1 LPRTS
6 PYQAAL
12 AVHTSNL
19 ALLDGARAEAIE
31 AIAAASIAGKTC
43 VADCTFDG
51 LTWLE
56 GESRLTRIRNYL
68 ESQWIANTPKPSGM
82 RLVEMA
88 LSPERAAIL
97 NRSAQEDD
105 ALAYYP
111 SFLCCVTL
119 PAKRVTEP
127 VYERESG
134 PFKVRIVSAYGVPYG
149 VYPRILIAAIT
160 TYVTKRKNA
169 GLDTRKVYLGSNF
182 NDCIKE
188 LLGVDY
194 LSGGRNG
201 NLTRFK
207 HQYRS
212 TITSR
217 IYWWQNKYS
226 RRMPAPYDIAVDWDE
241 AIEHTPQ
248 LEDHVLWKANRETV
262 EGGKEG
268 INFSTTLTLGEY
280 FHRDICEHSPQIDA
294 RIFRELSKTGGCLPV
309 DLYVWLTY
317 RANALK
323 SEHRYELR
331 LSWDLLK
338 MQFGAGYGEMKGF
351 RKRLIP
357 ALHRVALFYRGF
369 TFEEVGGLMVFTL
382 RRTSVAG
389 PLTALGTG
397 TDGMQGDGGSGLLLD
412 DPPEEQIKLF

>member
-1 LPRTS
+1 VQLACHEANLAVID
-6 PYQAAL
+6 AAL
-12 AVHTSNL
+12 VFLVRET
-19 ALLDGARAEAIE
+19 
-31 AIAAASIAGKTC
+31 AIASMNHRNCAELVAGEAQLKRIR
-43 VADCTFDG
+43 
-51 LTWLE
+51 LYLE
-56 GESRLTRIRNYL
+56 GE
-68 ESQWIANTPKPSGM
+68 WIAQATPPAAMK
-82 RLVEMA
+82 LVEMA
-88 LSPERAAIL
+88 LSPERADIAQ
-97 NRSAQEDD
+97 RSAQEADS
-105 ALAYYP
+105 LAYYP

-119 PAKRVTEP
+119 PSSRVKEA

-134 PFKVRIVSAYGVPYG
+134 PFKVRIVSAYGIPYG

-169 GLDTRKVYLGSNF
+169 GLDTRKVYLGANF

-188 LLGVDY
+188 LLGVEY
-194 LSGGRNG
+194 LSGGANG

-207 HQYRS
+207 QQYRS

-226 RRMPAPYDIAVDWDE
+226 RRMPAPYDIATDWQE
-241 AIEHTPQ
+241 AIEDPPQ
-248 LEDHVLWKANRETV
+248 LEDHVLWKAHREEV
-262 EGGKEG
+262 DGPGGGQKDG

-294 RIFRELSKTGGCLPV
+294 RIFRELSKTGACLPV

-323 SEHRYELR
+323 SEHRTELR

-338 MQFGAGYGEMKGF
+338 MQFGASYGDMKGF

-357 ALHRVALFYRGF
+357 ALQRVALYYRGF
-369 TFEEVGGLMVFTL
+369 SFVEERGMMVFRL
-382 RRTSVAG
+382 SRTSVAG

-397 TDGMQGDGGSGLLLD
+397 TDGGSGLLLD
-412 DPPEEQIKLF
+412 DPPAEQSGFKF

>member
-1 LPRTS
+1 LPTKPTRYQTMLACHEANLAIIDAALVFLVRETAIAS
-6 PYQAAL
+6 MSRRDCTELVAGEQKLNRIREYLVDQAACL
-12 AVHTSNL
+12 LTQPA
-19 ALLDGARAEAIE
+19 AL
-31 AIAAASIAGKTC
+31 
-43 VADCTFDG
+43 
-51 LTWLE
+51 
-56 GESRLTRIRNYL
+56 
-68 ESQWIANTPKPSGM
+68 

-88 LSPERAAIL
+88 LSPERVDIHK
-97 NRSAQEDD
+97 RSAQEAE

-119 PAKRVTEP
+119 PASRVKEA

-134 PFKVRIVSAYGVPYG
+134 PFKVRIVSAYGIPFG

-169 GLDTRKVYLGSNF
+169 GLETRKVYLGSNF

-207 HQYRS
+207 QQYRS

-226 RRMPAPYDIAVDWDE
+226 RRMPAPYDIAIDWQE
-241 AIEHTPQ
+241 AVQDPPQ
-248 LEDHVLWKANRETV
+248 LEDHILWKAHREEV
-262 EGGKEG
+262 DGPKDG

-294 RIFRELSKTGGCLPV
+294 RIFRELSKTGACLPV

-323 SEHRYELR
+323 SEHRWELR
-331 LSWDLLK
+331 LSWDMLK
-338 MQFGAGYGEMKGF
+338 MQFGAGYVDMKGF

-357 ALHRVALFYRGF
+357 ALHRVALYYRGF
-369 TFEEVGGLMVFTL
+369 SFAEDKGMMVFTL
-382 RRTSVAG
+382 LRTSVAG

-397 TDGMQGDGGSGLLLD
+397 TDGGRGLLLD
-412 DPPEEQIKLF
+412 DPPEVSGNLFS

>member
-56 GESRLTRIRNYL
+56 GEARLTRIRSYI
-68 ESQWIANTPKPSGM
+68 ESEWIANTPKPSGM

-97 NRSAQEDD
+97 TRSAQEDD

-119 PAKRVTEP
+119 PAKRVKEP
-127 VYERESG
+127 VYDRESG
-134 PFKVRIVSAYGVPYG
+134 PYKLRVVSAYGVPYG
-149 VYPRILIAAIT
+149 KYPRLLIAAIT

-182 NDCIKE
+182 NNCIKD
-188 LLGVDY
+188 LLGVEY

-207 HQYRS
+207 QQYRS

-226 RRMPAPYDIAVDWDE
+226 RRMPKPYDIATDWEE
-241 AIEHTPQ
+241 AVNNPPQ
-248 LEDHVLWKANRETV
+248 LEDHVLWKAHREQV
-262 EGGKEG
+262 DGKEG
-268 INFSTTLTLGEY
+268 SINEINFSTTLTLGPY
-280 FHRDICEHSPQIDA
+280 FHEDIMEHAPIIDA
-294 RIFRELSKTGGCLPV
+294 RIFRELSKSGGCLPL
-309 DLYVWLTY
+309 DLYVWLTF

-331 LSWDLLK
+331 LSWDALK
-338 MQFGAGYGEMKGF
+338 MQFGAGYGDMKGF
-351 RKRLIP
+351 RRFLFP
-357 ALHRVALFYRGF
+357 ALHQVALLYRGF
-369 TFEEVGGLMVFTL
+369 TFEEVGKQVVFTL

-397 TDGMQGDGGSGLLLD
+397 TDGDGGSGLLLD

>member
-1 LPRTS
+1 MVDDG
-6 PYQAAL
+6 L
-12 AVHTSNL
+12 AEV
-19 ALLDGARAEAIE
+19 IE
-31 AIAAASIAGKTC
+31 RIAAASMAGE
-43 VADCTFDG
+43 DCSAAIEF
-51 LTWLE
+51 
-56 GESRLTRIRNYL
+56 ESQLQRVRAYL
-68 ESQWIANTPKPSGM
+68 ESEWIANAPTPSGM

-97 NRSAQEDD
+97 GRTAQEDD

-119 PAKRVTEP
+119 PAKRVAQP

-169 GLDTRKVYLGSNF
+169 GLDTRKVYLGPNF

-207 HQYRS
+207 QQYRS

-226 RRMPAPYDIAVDWDE
+226 RRMPAPYDIATDWEE
-241 AIEHTPQ
+241 AVENTPQ
-248 LEDHVLWKANRETV
+248 LEDHVLWKAHREQV
-262 EGGKEG
+262 DGKAGSTDE

-294 RIFRELSKTGGCLPV
+294 RIFRELSKTGSCLPV

-323 SEHRYELR
+323 SEHRFELR

-338 MQFGAGYGEMKGF
+338 MQFGAGYGDMKDF

-357 ALHRVALFYRGF
+357 ALQRVALYYRGF
-369 TFEEVGGLMVFTL
+369 TFEQVGNFMVFTL

-397 TDGMQGDGGSGLLLD
+397 TDGGSGLMLD
-412 DPPEEQIKLF
+412 DPPAEQGDLF

>member
-1 LPRTS
+1 MPRTS
-6 PYQAAL
+6 PYQTAL
-12 AVHTSNL
+12 AIHTANL
-19 ALLDGARAEAIE
+19 ALIDDGLAEVVEIIATASMAGKDSTEAEAFE
-31 AIAAASIAGKTC
+31 AQLHRIREYL
-43 VADCTFDG
+43 VAD
-51 LTWLE
+51 
-56 GESRLTRIRNYL
+56 
-68 ESQWIANTPKPSGM
+68 WIAKAKAPSGM

-88 LSPERAAIL
+88 LSPEREAIL
-97 NRSAQEDD
+97 TRTAQEDD

-111 SFLCCVTL
+111 SFLCCVAL
-119 PAKRVTEP
+119 PAKRVKEP

-134 PFKVRIVSAYGVPYG
+134 PFKVRIVSAYGIPHG
-149 VYPRILIAAIT
+149 IYPRNLIAAIT

-169 GLDTRKVYLGSNF
+169 GLDTRKVYLGGSF
-182 NDCIKE
+182 NECIKD

-207 HQYRS
+207 QQYRA

-226 RRMPAPYDIAVDWDE
+226 RRMPAPYDIAVDWQE
-241 AIEHTPQ
+241 AIENTPQ
-248 LEDHVLWKANRETV
+248 LEDHVLWKANREQID
-262 EGGKEG
+262 GKEG
-268 INFSTTLTLGEY
+268 STDEINFSTTLTLGEY

-331 LSWDLLK
+331 LGWDLLK
-338 MQFGAGYGEMKGF
+338 MQFGTGYAEMKDF

-357 ALHRVALFYRGF
+357 ALQRVALYYRGF
-369 TFEEVGGLMVFTL
+369 TFEEVGKQMVFTL

-389 PLTALGTG
+389 PLTELGTG
-397 TDGMQGDGGSGLLLD
+397 TDGGAGLLLD
-412 DPPEEQIKLF
+412 DPPAEQSRLF